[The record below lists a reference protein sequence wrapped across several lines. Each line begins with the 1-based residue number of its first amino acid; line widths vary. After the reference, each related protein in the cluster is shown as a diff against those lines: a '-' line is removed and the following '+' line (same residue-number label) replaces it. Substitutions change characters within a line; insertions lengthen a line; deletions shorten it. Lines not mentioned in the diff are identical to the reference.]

1 LDEEAC
7 WGQTAADPLTSRLD
21 LAPPETGAT
30 GSGTPSLGMAG
41 SVTIENGAYRS
52 EDPELGLA
60 GTAGEEMAHRW
71 HKAAAWSPFVKA
83 PAPALDLLASGDGDC
98 RRRRGVAAAA

>member
-1 LDEEAC
+1 
-7 WGQTAADPLTSRLD
+7 
-21 LAPPETGAT
+21 
-30 GSGTPSLGMAG
+30 MAG
-41 SVTIENGAYRS
+41 SVTIENGAYGS

-60 GTAGEEMAHRW
+60 GTAGEEMVHRW

-83 PAPALDLLASGDGDC
+83 PAPALDLLASGDEDC

>member
-1 LDEEAC
+1 
-7 WGQTAADPLTSRLD
+7 
-21 LAPPETGAT
+21 
-30 GSGTPSLGMAG
+30 MAG
-41 SVTIENGAYRS
+41 SVTIKNGAYGS

-83 PAPALDLLASGDGDC
+83 PAPVLIYSRVAMGTAEGGEGW
-98 RRRRGVAAAA
+98 RRWLEGLGREG